1 MPYQVY
7 LLTSLGAPRN
17 HHSIYISTSPDNLG
31 NSGFIYQVT
40 GNNQTGMTY
49 GHKPTTDPEES
60 HEFISKTYLGTV
72 SEEDYNNDRIR
83 SVVESIPAPAKQFD
97 GPKRIDASV
106 PLRRCQEWTAEAI
119 RALKDG
125 GVLRTE
131 G

>member
-1 MPYQVY
+1 MPYPAY
-7 LLTSLGAPRN
+7 LLTSFGAPRN
-17 HHSIYISTSPDNLG
+17 HHSIFISTSPD

-40 GNNQTGMTY
+40 GNIQMGMTY
-49 GHKPTTDPEES
+49 GHRPTTNPEES
-60 HEFISKTYLGTV
+60 HDIISKTYLGTV